1 MMRLSNLLPKR
12 PLLVGL
18 GLLVAALFAQGAKAD
33 TLDFSCGS
41 GSCSGTV
48 VANGGNFST
57 AGILLASS
65 FESDPFNL
73 VFDTATSS
81 IQLVED
87 ATDAFSGTITGF
99 SSSSSAGLTSVV
111 LNTIWTTIPTD
122 VSANT
127 AVTPFGFVIS
137 SSDTGQAVSADI
149 PIVTPEPS
157 ILVLLAAGMVCLGL
171 LLKSKKAV
179 LA

>member
-1 MMRLSNLLPKR
+1 MRLSYLLPKR

-41 GSCSGTV
+41 GSCTGTV
-48 VANGGNFST
+48 VASGGNFST
-57 AGILLASS
+57 AGILLTSS
-65 FESDPFNL
+65 FESDPFTL

-87 ATDAFSGTITGF
+87 VTDAFTGTITSF

-111 LNTIWTTIPTD
+111 LNTIWTTIPSD
-122 VSANT
+122 VSAST

-137 SSDTGQAVSADI
+137 SSDTGQAVSVDI
-149 PIVTPEPS
+149 PIATPEPS